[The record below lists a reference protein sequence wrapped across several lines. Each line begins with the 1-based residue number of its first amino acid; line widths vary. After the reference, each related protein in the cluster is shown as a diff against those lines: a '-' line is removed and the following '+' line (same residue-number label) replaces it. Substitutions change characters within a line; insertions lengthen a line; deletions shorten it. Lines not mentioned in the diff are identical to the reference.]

1 MNMTIRTMGMLII
14 STGLVLQTGCKKD
27 EGTTRDGP
35 GDGGGGGAWLVGQDG
50 TMINV
55 SPTTSEVGGYDLD
68 ADEDLLDI
76 ACRGAETAWV
86 VGEGGTL
93 LRTTDRGESWQAID
107 LSTTRTVRT
116 VAASEGEVVYIAGDG
131 GLLLRSGDSG
141 DSWTDTVGGT
151 DHFTAAATAHDGR
164 VALFGDSAGGL
175 WRWDGALVKT
185 HQSEAPVH
193 GVSMSA
199 DGGTAIAVGDAGMIL
214 RSVDGGTQ
222 WQRIDAEIA
231 GALRDV
237 WVTGDGSSALAVG
250 DGALLVQIDQ
260 AGATTRELIAG
271 GPVLRGIHLAA
282 DGSGMTVGDSG
293 TGLVTTD
300 HGVSWT
306 QVELGTSR
314 TLHAVDDIHNVPHL

>member
-1 MNMTIRTMGMLII
+1 MAMMII
-14 STGLVLQTGCKKD
+14 STGLVLQAGCKKD
-27 EGTTRDGP
+27 EGTPRDGT

-55 SPTTSEVGGYDLD
+55 SPTTSKIGGYDLD

-76 ACRGAETAWV
+76 ACRGADTAWV

-107 LSTTRTVRT
+107 LSTTRTLRT

-131 GLLLRSGDSG
+131 GLMLRSGDSG
-141 DSWTDTVGGT
+141 DSWTDVVGAT
-151 DHFTAAATAHDGR
+151 DHLTAAATAHDGQ

-175 WRWDGALVKT
+175 WLWDGALVKT
-185 HQSEAPVH
+185 HQSEAAVH
-193 GVSMSA
+193 GISMSA
-199 DGGTAIAVGDAGMIL
+199 DGRTAIAVGDAGMIL
-214 RSVDGGTQ
+214 RSLDGGQQ
-222 WQRIDAEIA
+222 WQPIDASLA

-250 DGALLVQIDQ
+250 DGALLVEIDQ
-260 AGATTRELIAG
+260 AGVTTRELIAD
-271 GPVLRGIHLAA
+271 GPTLRGIHLAA
-282 DGSGMTVGDSG
+282 DGSGMAVGDSG

-300 HGVSWT
+300 HGASWT
-306 QVELGTSR
+306 QVELGTVR
-314 TLHAVDDIHNVPHL
+314 TLHAVDDIHDVPHF